1 MQLFLEQSNICHQ
14 KQLESE
20 TQCSIIKY
28 MKTIIEKID
37 YTQLNSEEN
46 KAIIEKAGDILKNG
60 GLVAFPTETVYG
72 LGADALNE
80 MAAHKIYEAKGRP
93 SDNPLIVHITNM
105 KDLEKVAEV
114 IPEAAY
120 TVAEK
125 YWPGPL
131 TMIFDK
137 TDLVPYGTTGGLE
150 TVAVRMPNEPVARAV
165 IDAGGGFIAAPSANT
180 SGRPSPTTAQ
190 HVEEDLT
197 GRIDMIIDGGA
208 VPIGVES
215 TILDMTVTP
224 PMILRPGAITKE
236 MLEELIGE
244 VSVDRALISSESKEP
259 PKAPGM
265 KYRHYAPKAELSIV
279 EGPMELVIEGINRMA
294 RERSAQG
301 YRVGVIGTEET
312 VARYRAD
319 SVKSVGTRTDE
330 STIAS
335 HLYGILREF
344 DNEKVDYIYSESFAT
359 GGIGSAIMNRLLKAA
374 GHHVIEV

>member
-20 TQCSIIKY
+20 TQCSIIKN

-265 KYRHYAPKAELSIV
+265 KYRHYAPEAELSIV